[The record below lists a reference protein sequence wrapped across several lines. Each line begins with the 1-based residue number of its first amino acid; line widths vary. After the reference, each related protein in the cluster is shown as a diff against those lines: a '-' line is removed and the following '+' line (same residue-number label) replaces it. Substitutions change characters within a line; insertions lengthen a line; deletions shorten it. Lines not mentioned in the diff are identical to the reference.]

1 MNMGNDIR
9 CFAVRRLNPFVGVL
23 QVIETPES
31 RATTSNGVVWHV
43 ELQALH
49 EAAWGSLNAAPG
61 QREWYLHGL
70 WAEKEGLVEA
80 PVGSVRNSADA
91 RRCCEKL
98 ISIIRHS
105 QDRLPFNLIDTR
117 ELWLLDAKEGQPLA
131 LLDALRKGERYPQPE
146 PRRWVGCFGRE
157 GVAGQRRFPRILE
170 LDKMIRDHAGFNVRR
185 LWVNW
190 DENHQTVR
198 DDQGQS
204 LDPAK
209 FPTVGLR
216 NQWSDPESRQL
227 VNDYLAWIAP
237 SLLTLPWLES
247 EQRKALER
255 YLQIQATSV
264 EYHWRLYPEVT
275 DTALVRA
282 ARVQARLQEETSQAA
297 TQSADDRLEFG
308 PP

>member
-1 MNMGNDIR
+1 
-9 CFAVRRLNPFVGVL
+9 
-23 QVIETPES
+23 
-31 RATTSNGVVWHV
+31 
-43 ELQALH
+43 
-49 EAAWGSLNAAPG
+49 
-61 QREWYLHGL
+61 
-70 WAEKEGLVEA
+70 VEA

-91 RRCCEKL
+91 RRRCEKL
-98 ISIIRHS
+98 IAIIRHS
-105 QDRLPFNLIDTR
+105 QDRLPFNLTDTR

-209 FPTVGLR
+209 FPTAGLR
-216 NQWSDPESRQL
+216 NQWPDPESRQL